1 MSTNNFNSSVDR
13 SAKFDVDFLVKASSI
28 GLSLV
33 LSLSILVSGDPAGFW
48 YMPVVGVLLF
58 AFSLV
63 GLSIETGRWMPAR
76 KGCSIEEG
84 VSAVMITKFG
94 KQNSAN
100 DEFIKTAA

>member
-1 MSTNNFNSSVDR
+1 MSTNNFNSSVDK
-13 SAKFDVDFLVKASSI
+13 SVKFDVDFMIKASSI

-33 LSLSILVSGDPAGFW
+33 LSLSILVSASPAGFW

-63 GLSIETGRWMPAR
+63 GLSMDSGRWRSVRKKCSVDRPVPA
-76 KGCSIEEG
+76 
-84 VSAVMITKFG
+84 VLITEFG